1 MHLTRTLHS
10 VQIHGVATPPPF
22 APLRERRRAETTAA
36 VARAALDLAC
46 ERPWAEVTVDDV
58 AARSGISRR
67 TFFNYFPSKDEAL
80 LHFAP
85 GWEPDLL
92 AAFRTGSGPAL
103 DALEEV
109 LVTQTE
115 RSVAHREDSRRLFGV
130 VHDNP
135 VLLPVVLGRIAA
147 AEEELVEAVRR
158 REPDGDDVRARVLAA
173 CVTTLSRLSAQ
184 CWMDDP
190 AADPVATVRAAFAAL
205 RGITS

>member
-1 MHLTRTLHS
+1 MTTS
-10 VQIHGVATPPPF
+10 PPL

-85 GWEPDLL
+85 GWAPDLL
-92 AAFRTGSGPAL
+92 AAFRTGTGPAL

-115 RSVAHREDSRRLFGV
+115 RSRAHRDEGRRLFGV
-130 VHDNP
+130 VQENP
-135 VLLPVVLGRIAA
+135 VLLPLVLGRIAA
-147 AEEELVEAVRR
+147 AEEELVEAVRH
-158 REPDGDDVRARVLAA
+158 REPDGDDLRARVLAA
-173 CVTTLSRLSAQ
+173 SVATVSRVSAQ
-184 CWMDDP
+184 RWMEDP
-190 AADPVATVRAAFAAL
+190 GTDPVATVRAAFAAL
-205 RGITS
+205 RGLTR

>member
-1 MHLTRTLHS
+1 MPTS
-10 VQIHGVATPPPF
+10 PPL

-58 AARSGISRR
+58 AARSGVSRR

-85 GWEPDLL
+85 AWDADLL
-92 AAFRTGSGPAL
+92 AAFRTGTGPAL
-103 DALEEV
+103 DALEEL

-115 RSVAHREDSRRLFGV
+115 RAHVHREDGRRFFGV

-135 VLLPVVLGRIAA
+135 VLLPVLLGRVSAV
-147 AEEELVEAVRR
+147 EEELAAAVLQ
-158 REPDGDDVRARVLAA
+158 REPGTDDVRARVLAA
-173 CVTTLSRLSAQ
+173 CAASVSRVAAQ
-184 CWMDDP
+184 RWTADP
-190 AADPVATVRAAFAAL
+190 GTDPVAAVRAAFAAL
-205 RGITS
+205 RGVAR